1 MRCVEKIR
9 VVTSAQKELAKEVHA
24 VIPTE
29 PWRHS
34 KCQEQRAGKE
44 LPSKHGGS
52 PAPSSP
58 SRGCLTVPDAEH
70 QDAFVPD
77 VETQ

>member
-1 MRCVEKIR
+1 MM
-9 VVTSAQKELAKEVHA
+9 TSAQKELAKEVHA
-24 VIPTE
+24 VLPTE

-58 SRGCLTVPDAEH
+58 NRGRLTVPDAEH
-70 QDAFVPD
+70 QDAFGPD

>member
-1 MRCVEKIR
+1 MPGAEG
-9 VVTSAQKELAKEVHA
+9 S
-24 VIPTE
+24 
-29 PWRHS
+29 
-34 KCQEQRAGKE
+34 KE

-58 SRGCLTVPDAEH
+58 NRGRLTVPDAEH
-70 QDAFVPD
+70 QDALVPD